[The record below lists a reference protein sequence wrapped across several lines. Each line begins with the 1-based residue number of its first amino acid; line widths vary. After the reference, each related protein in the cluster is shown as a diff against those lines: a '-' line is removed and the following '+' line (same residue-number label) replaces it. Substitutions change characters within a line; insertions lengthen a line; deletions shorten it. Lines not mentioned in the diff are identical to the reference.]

1 MSIVISDLKDA
12 LVNSG
17 IKNKMLAKG
26 GSLAIKLNDS
36 NVCIITLKDKRPKHN
51 QFLLYT
57 IQVYQTGNTL
67 ESNYIRIPNF
77 LPRGVTN
84 YYDDEDKGNNIG
96 INGADNCYGYY
107 ETYSKWRDDRPT
119 CIYES
124 QDLLELIPGV
134 IEDLVEVINFY
145 NGD

>member
-12 LVNSG
+12 LVKYG

-36 NVCIITLKDKRPKHN
+36 NVCIVTLEKETTCND

-77 LPRGVTN
+77 LPHGVTE
-84 YYDDEDKGNNIG
+84 YDEDYNRG
-96 INGADNCYGYY
+96 INGEEGCYGYY
-107 ETYSKWRDDRPT
+107 KGYQNRVY
-119 CIYES
+119 IHES

-134 IEDLVEVINFY
+134 IEDLAEVINFY

>member
-1 MSIVISDLKDA
+1 MNIVISDLKDA
-12 LVNSG
+12 LVKSG

-26 GSLAIKLNDS
+26 DNLAIKLNDS
-36 NVCIITLKDKRPKHN
+36 NVYIITLKKNSFCNN
-51 QFLLYT
+51 QFLIYN

-67 ESNYIRIPNF
+67 DSNYIHIPNF
-77 LPRGVTN
+77 LPHGIIDGYHTKSNSGIDGERG
-84 YYDDEDKGNNIG
+84 
-96 INGADNCYGYY
+96 CYGYY
-107 ETYSKWRDDRPT
+107 YSKDIY
-119 CIYES
+119 IYES

>member
-1 MSIVISDLKDA
+1 MNIVMSDLKDA
-12 LVNSG
+12 LVKYG

-26 GSLAIKLNDS
+26 GNLAIKLNDS
-36 NVCIITLKDKRPKHN
+36 NVCIITLKNAPTHRD

-67 ESNYIRIPNF
+67 ESNYIHIPNF
-77 LPRGVTN
+77 VPHGITD
-84 YYDDEDKGNNIG
+84 YDSDQNIG
-96 INGADNCYGYY
+96 IDGENGCYGYKGHY
-107 ETYSKWRDDRPT
+107 IWEDF
-119 CIYES
+119 YES

>member
-1 MSIVISDLKDA
+1 MNIVISDLKDA
-12 LVNSG
+12 LVKYG

-36 NVCIITLKDKRPKHN
+36 NVCIVTLKNNDIYKN

-77 LPRGVTN
+77 LPHGITEYGNDRNRGIVG
-84 YYDDEDKGNNIG
+84 EEG
-96 INGADNCYGYY
+96 CYGYFDSY
-107 ETYSKWRDDRPT
+107 NSKKY
-119 CIYES
+119 IYES
-124 QDLLELIPGV
+124 QDLLELIPGF

>member
-26 GSLAIKLNDS
+26 NDLAIKLNDS
-36 NVCIITLKDKRPKHN
+36 NVCIITLKKEYPGDD
-51 QFLLYT
+51 QFLRYT

-67 ESNYIRIPNF
+67 ESNFIRIPNF
-77 LPRGVTN
+77 LLPGVTGYCDN
-84 YYDDEDKGNNIG
+84 ENRG
-96 INGADNCYGYY
+96 INGKEGCYGYY
-107 ETYSKWRDDRPT
+107 YISFGDTRWEH
-119 CIYES
+119 IYES

>member
-1 MSIVISDLKDA
+1 MNIVISDLKDA
-12 LVNSG
+12 LVNYG
-17 IKNKMLAKG
+17 VKNKMLAKG

-36 NVCIITLKDKRPKHN
+36 NICIITLNEKHIYYN
-51 QFLLYT
+51 QSLLYT

-77 LPRGVTN
+77 LPHGITE
-84 YYDDEDKGNNIG
+84 YYADYNRG
-96 INGADNCYGYY
+96 INGEKGCYGYY
-107 ETYSKWRDDRPT
+107 QRQYGDPID
-119 CIYES
+119 IYES

>member
-12 LVNSG
+12 LVNYG

-26 GSLAIKLNDS
+26 DDLAIKLNDG
-36 NVCIITLKDKRPKHN
+36 NVCIITLKKENVYHD

-57 IQVYQTGNTL
+57 IQVNQTGNTL

-77 LPRGVTN
+77 FPHGITECYRS
-84 YYDDEDKGNNIG
+84 NIG
-96 INGADNCYGYY
+96 IVGENGCYGYCKRENY
-107 ETYSKWRDDRPT
+107 PIY
-119 CIYES
+119 IYES
-124 QDLLELIPGV
+124 QDLLDLIPGV

>member
-36 NVCIITLKDKRPKHN
+36 NVFIISLKNSEDFGSQYFIYKV
-51 QFLLYT
+51 
-57 IQVYQTGNTL
+57 QVYQTGNTL
-67 ESNYIRIPNF
+67 EENLIKIPRFYLKTIPQKDIYQAKSGICGKN
-77 LPRGVTN
+77 GCYQYESV
-84 YYDDEDKGNNIG
+84 KGSAG
-96 INGADNCYGYY
+96 SHEY
-107 ETYSKWRDDRPT
+107 
-119 CIYES
+119 IYES
-124 QDLLELIPGV
+124 QDLLELIPHV
-134 IEDLVEVINFY
+134 IEDLVEIINFY

>member
-26 GSLAIKLNDS
+26 NDLAIKLNDS
-36 NVCIITLKDKRPKHN
+36 NVCIITLKKEYPCDD
-51 QFLLYT
+51 QFLRYT

-67 ESNYIRIPNF
+67 ESNFIHIPNF
-77 LPRGVTN
+77 LPHGVTEECCDSEN
-84 YYDDEDKGNNIG
+84 RG
-96 INGADNCYGYY
+96 INGKDGCYGYY
-107 ETYSKWRDDRPT
+107 YYYYKNSTEWKD
-119 CIYES
+119 IYES

>member
-36 NVCIITLKDKRPKHN
+36 NVCIISLKNSESFSSQYFIYKV
-51 QFLLYT
+51 
-57 IQVYQTGNTL
+57 QVYQTGNTL
-67 ESNYIRIPNF
+67 EENLIKIPRFYLKTIPQKDVYIYNGNF
-77 LPRGVTN
+77 QS
-84 YYDDEDKGNNIG
+84 G
-96 INGADNCYGYY
+96 ICGENGCYQY
-107 ETYSKWRDDRPT
+107 ESVDGRSGSHEY
-119 CIYES
+119 IYES